1 MFTDCRSW
9 ICLTLVVTGVG
20 CSHLFESRAINRF
33 SENLQKQ
40 DLNGLK
46 QASTDEFAEKALRT
60 ATALEDIKIL
70 RVPDGKLTV
79 VEVEEID
86 KDRRRVTVKAGEA
99 KKEVF
104 YELVRTYAN
113 HWVVDDVYLKQ
124 KKTGVVAYKS
134 VTEQMNLL
142 LTVREFLDAWDGGER
157 ASVFAVTSPEFS
169 ATLERLPPAYLA
181 RLTANITGE
190 RSAKSTFKPQA
201 QMEEETAVVKLPR
214 QGGETVLSLKL
225 KGEKWVVTDIAID
238 AKEESQRIPSVHK
251 LALAVVACTD
261 FLTAYQKGDKDELQI
276 LCDHDFFQ
284 GSLKVADLKQVVLP
298 SPQLPEH
305 EMEVQL
311 RSQRADFILRG
322 EHDVVQIDLRREDS
336 PEPLAPP
343 KFRVCDVT
351 IYELETKQ
359 EKRLSALFT
368 SQDMLELFCQALADR
383 DLDHLR
389 HSSSQDFSSRV
400 WRRLNAATVIGLPLE
415 TFDDAKPE
423 VISTAF
429 QGSLTR
435 VEARQNG
442 QPVTYLLREENGRF
456 YVDDIQWQITGR
468 PSSVKQTLDLMIP
481 MKNFAAAVALG
492 REPTEQKAV
501 LEMLQQTCST
511 DFNRMVWQQTPFL
524 PNSGLSSDTF
534 LNAPLRSIVQTE
546 NEAIIRVGDEQ
557 YGAEVQMRKENQRF
571 VVDEIRLIAGVA
583 ESERIEVKHTLRN
596 LLAQGRAVP
605 PEGSEN
611 ELRIVQQ
618 PKQPSSKVQAAVYEE
633 VADPDVSPPREIW
646 PANDP
651 IDIDPPRPLRR

>member
-1 MFTDCRSW
+1 
-9 ICLTLVVTGVG
+9 
-20 CSHLFESRAINRF
+20 
-33 SENLQKQ
+33 
-40 DLNGLK
+40 
-46 QASTDEFAEKALRT
+46 
-60 ATALEDIKIL
+60 
-70 RVPDGKLTV
+70 
-79 VEVEEID
+79 
-86 KDRRRVTVKAGEA
+86 
-99 KKEVF
+99 
-104 YELVRTYAN
+104 
-113 HWVVDDVYLKQ
+113 
-124 KKTGVVAYKS
+124 
-134 VTEQMNLL
+134 
-142 LTVREFLDAWDGGER
+142 
-157 ASVFAVTSPEFS
+157 
-169 ATLERLPPAYLA
+169 
-181 RLTANITGE
+181 
-190 RSAKSTFKPQA
+190 
-201 QMEEETAVVKLPR
+201 VKLPR
-214 QGGETVLSLKL
+214 QGGDTVLSLKL
-225 KGEKWVVTDIAID
+225 VGEKWMVTDIAID
-238 AKEESQRIPSVHK
+238 AKDEIERVPSVHK

-261 FLTAYQKGDKDELQI
+261 FLAAYQRGDKDGLQI

-322 EHDVVQIDLRREDS
+322 EHEVVQIDLRREDS
-336 PEPLAPP
+336 PEPMVPP

-368 SQDMLELFCQALADR
+368 SKEMLDLFCQALAER

-389 HSSSQDFSSRV
+389 HSSSQDFSNRV

-415 TFDDAKPE
+415 TFDDDKPE
-423 VISTAF
+423 IISTAF

-468 PSSVKQTLDLMIP
+468 PASVKQTLDLMIP

-492 REPTEQKAV
+492 REPSEQQAV
-501 LEMLQQTCST
+501 LEMLQQTCSA

-534 LNAPLRSIVQTE
+534 LNAPLRSIVQSE
-546 NEAIIRVGDEQ
+546 NEAIIRVGDDQ
-557 YGAEVQMRKENQRF
+557 YGAEVQMRKENLRF

-583 ESERIEVKHTLRN
+583 ESERIDVKHTLRN

-605 PEGSEN
+605 PDGMEN

-618 PKQPSSKVQAAVYEE
+618 PRKPAKVQTAGYEE
-633 VADPDVSPPREIW
+633 VVDPDVPPPREIW
-646 PANDP
+646 PANDT

>member
-1 MFTDCRSW
+1 MFTDCRYW
-9 ICLTLVVTGVG
+9 VGFALVISGVG

-40 DLNGLK
+40 DIQGLK

-104 YELVRTYAN
+104 YELVRSYAN
-113 HWVVDDVYLKQ
+113 RWVVDDVYLKQ
-124 KKTGVVAYKS
+124 KKSGVVAYKS

-142 LTVREFLDAWDGGER
+142 LTVREFLDAWDGGAR
-157 ASVFAVTSPEFS
+157 DSVFAVTSPEFG

-181 RLTANITGE
+181 RLTANAVGQ
-190 RSAKSTFKPQA
+190 RGVKSEFKPQA

-214 QGGETVLSLKL
+214 QGGDAVLSLKL
-225 KGEKWVVTDIAID
+225 IKDKWLVTDVAID
-238 AKEESQRIPSVHK
+238 AKNEIERIPSVHK
-251 LALAVVACTD
+251 LALAVVTCTD
-261 FLTAYQKGDKDELQI
+261 FLAAYQRGNKDELQV

-284 GSLKVADLKQVVLP
+284 GSLKVANLQQVMLP
-298 SPQLPEH
+298 APQLPEH
-305 EMEVQL
+305 ELEVQL

-322 EHDVVQIDLRREDS
+322 EHEVVQIDLRREDS
-336 PEPLAPP
+336 PEPQAPP
-343 KFRVCDVT
+343 TFRVCDVT
-351 IYELETKQ
+351 IYELESKQ

-368 SQDMLELFCQALADR
+368 SQEMLELFCEALAER

-389 HSSSQDFSSRV
+389 HSATQDFADRV
-400 WRRLNAATVIGLPLE
+400 WRRLNAATITGLPLE
-415 TFDDAKPE
+415 HFDNGKPE
-423 VISTAF
+423 IVSTTF

-435 VEARQNG
+435 FEVRQNG
-442 QPVTYLLREENGRF
+442 EPMTYLLREENGRF

-468 PSSVKQTLDLMIP
+468 PASVKLTLDLMIP

-492 REPTEQKAV
+492 REPAEQKAS
-501 LEMLQQTCST
+501 LEILQQTCSA

-546 NEAIIRVGDEQ
+546 EEAIIRVGDEQ
-557 YGAEVQMRKENQRF
+557 YGAEVQMRKENHRF
-571 VVDEIRLIAGVA
+571 VVDEIRLIAGA
-583 ESERIEVKHTLRN
+583 EDSERIGVKHTLRN

-605 PEGSEN
+605 PDGMQP

-618 PKQPSSKVQAAVYEE
+618 PRKPAKVQTAGYEE
-633 VADPDVSPPREIW
+633 FDDPEVPAPREIW
-646 PANDP
+646 PANDT
-651 IDIDPPRPLRR
+651 IDIDPPKRLQP

>member
-1 MFTDCRSW
+1 MSIDCRHW
-9 ICLTLVVTGVG
+9 FCLIFVVTGVG

-33 SENLQKQ
+33 SDNLQKQ
-40 DLNGLK
+40 DLDGLK

-70 RVPDGKLTV
+70 RVPDGKLSV

-86 KDRRRVTVKAGEA
+86 KDRRRVTVKAGEG

-104 YELVRTYAN
+104 YELVRSYAN
-113 HWVVDDVYLKQ
+113 RWVVDDVYLKQ
-124 KKTGVVAYKS
+124 KKAGVVAYKS

-157 ASVFAVTSPEFS
+157 ASVFAVTTPELG

-181 RLTANITGE
+181 RLTAQVIGQ
-190 RSAKSTFKPQA
+190 RSEKSSFKPQA

-214 QGGETVLSLKL
+214 PGGDTVLSLKL
-225 KGEKWVVTDIAID
+225 HGEKWMVSDIAVD
-238 AKEESQRIPSVHK
+238 AKNEIERIPSVHK

-261 FLTAYQKGDKDELQI
+261 FLAAYQKSDKDELQV
-276 LCDHDFFQ
+276 LCDYDFFQ
-284 GSLKVADLKQVVLP
+284 GSLKVADLKQVMLP

-311 RSQRADFILRG
+311 REQRADFILRG
-322 EHDVVQIDLRREDS
+322 QHEVVQIDLRREDS
-336 PEPLAPP
+336 PEPMAPP

-368 SQDMLELFCQALADR
+368 SQEMLKLFCEALAER

-389 HSSSQDFSSRV
+389 HSSSQDFSNRV

-415 TFDDAKPE
+415 TFDDANPQ
-423 VISTAF
+423 VISTAY

-435 VEARQNG
+435 VEARQHG
-442 QPVTYLLREENGRF
+442 EPVTYLLREENGRF

-468 PSSVKQTLDLMIP
+468 PASVKQTLDLMIP

-492 REPTEQKAV
+492 REPAEQKSA
-501 LEMLQQTCST
+501 LEILQQTCSA
-511 DFNRMVWQQTPFL
+511 DFNRMVWQQSEFV

-534 LNAPLRSIVQTE
+534 LSAPLRSIVQTE
-546 NEAIIRVGDEQ
+546 NEAIIRVGDEE

-571 VVDEIRLIAGVA
+571 VVDEIRLIAGV
-583 ESERIEVKHTLRN
+583 ESSERIEVKHTLRN
-596 LLAQGRAVP
+596 LLAQGRAIA
-605 PEGSEN
+605 PEGPES

-618 PKQPSSKVQAAVYEE
+618 PRRAAKVQTAAYEE
-633 VADPDVSPPREIW
+633 VVDPDVPPPREIW
-646 PANDP
+646 PANDT
-651 IDIDPPRPLRR
+651 IDIDPPRPIRR